1 MHRHTADIA
10 FLSLGATVL
19 IAAFVASGVSK
30 AVFLTYFG
38 NEDSITETATA
49 VFLVLA
55 GCVLWHRVM
64 SNRIGLPRGALIL
77 GLLYGL
83 VYVWAGGE
91 EISWGQRILGF
102 ESPEYFQAN
111 NDQQEF
117 TFHNL
122 VVGSV
127 KLDEVIFGPV
137 LSYIILSYLIVLPL
151 LWPRVGWVQTL
162 ARKMVIPVPRLH
174 HAVYAL
180 VVTVLI
186 VFLDQS
192 RRWEVYEC
200 IFALLSLAIF
210 IHPANPIARRESA
223 FEQHA

>member
-64 SNRIGLPRGALIL
+64 SNRIGLPRGALTL

-83 VYVWAGGE
+83 VYV
-91 EISWGQRILGF
+91 
-102 ESPEYFQAN
+102 
-111 NDQQEF
+111 
-117 TFHNL
+117 
-122 VVGSV
+122 
-127 KLDEVIFGPV
+127 
-137 LSYIILSYLIVLPL
+137 
-151 LWPRVGWVQTL
+151 
-162 ARKMVIPVPRLH
+162 
-174 HAVYAL
+174 
-180 VVTVLI
+180 
-186 VFLDQS
+186 
-192 RRWEVYEC
+192 
-200 IFALLSLAIF
+200 
-210 IHPANPIARRESA
+210 
-223 FEQHA
+223 